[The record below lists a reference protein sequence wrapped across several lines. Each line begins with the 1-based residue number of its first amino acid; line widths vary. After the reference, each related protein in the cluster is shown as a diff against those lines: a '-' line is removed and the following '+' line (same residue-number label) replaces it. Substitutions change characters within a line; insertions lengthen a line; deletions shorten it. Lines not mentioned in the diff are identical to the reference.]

1 MNTISRCLSEYK
13 IETGRSTLAKIQEI
27 RRRRRRRS
35 KEITSA
41 PKKLFRGWLYF
52 IRRPSGPRFA
62 VRRPRCRRSK
72 QARMAKNVYTQ
83 RRYSRPVSLSLSP
96 SFANDRQADAHTQ
109 CYALAAAA
117 RVGGGGVGLAGVG
130 RCAVVVDVAVADKDD
145 GLWRKEKGTKVALSC
160 ASTTTATTTT
170 KTTAKTTTTSRWTH
184 AATFEEKWNF
194 IERDTGVGAA
204 LLKS

>member
-83 RRYSRPVSLSLSP
+83 RRYSRPVSLSLSIVRKRSTSRCTHSMLCTRCCCSGRWWWCWP
-96 SFANDRQADAHTQ
+96 RRRWPMRCCCWCCCCRQRRWFMTERKRNKSCLELRKYNNSDDDNKNNSKDNNNFEMDA
-109 CYALAAAA
+109 CCN
-117 RVGGGGVGLAGVG
+117 V
-130 RCAVVVDVAVADKDD
+130 
-145 GLWRKEKGTKVALSC
+145 WRKMKLYRK
-160 ASTTTATTTT
+160 
-170 KTTAKTTTTSRWTH
+170 R
-184 AATFEEKWNF
+184 
-194 IERDTGVGAA
+194 
-204 LLKS
+204 